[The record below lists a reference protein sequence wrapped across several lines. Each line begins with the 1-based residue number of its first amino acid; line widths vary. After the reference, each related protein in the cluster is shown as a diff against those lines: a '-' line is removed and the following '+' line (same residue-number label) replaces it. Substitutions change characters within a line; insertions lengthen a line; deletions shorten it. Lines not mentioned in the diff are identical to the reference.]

1 MKNHISIGSDHAGF
15 ELKEKIKSHLTQ
27 LNLTVFDKGC
37 LSKESCDYADF
48 AHAVCKDVTRKKSDI
63 GILICG
69 SGNGINMT
77 ANKWTDIRS
86 ALCWN
91 KEITEMARLH
101 NDANVLVLPGRY
113 VDEKEALSCVDIF
126 LKTEFEGGKHQNRIN
141 KIKLTEESN
150 NFFFIPRTDK
160 TPHVSINKE
169 IMKMEIEG
177 RSIPENSF
185 EFYKQITEEIDRL
198 NFDKLSLNIDLEY
211 FNSSS
216 NKTLFEMLKH
226 LKDKVEQL
234 NINWSVDSQDE
245 DLIEHVETLKN
256 FFDINL
262 IIKQNV

>member
-27 LNLTVFDKGC
+27 LNLSVFDKGS

-48 AHAVCKDVTRKKSDI
+48 AHAVCKDVTTKKADI

-77 ANKWTDIRS
+77 ANKWNDIRS

-113 VDEKEALSCVDIF
+113 ISESDALSCVDIF
-126 LKTEFEGGKHQNRIN
+126 LKTAFEGGRHQNRIN
-141 KIKLTEESN
+141 KIKITDESN
-150 NFFFIPRTDK
+150 NFFFIPKTDK

-169 IMKMEIEG
+169 ISKMEIEG
-177 RSIPENSF
+177 RSIPENSIH
-185 EFYKQITEEIDRL
+185 FYKQVIQEIDKF
-198 NFDKLSLNIDLEY
+198 NFDKLTLNIDLEY

-226 LKDKVEQL
+226 LKDKIENL
-234 NINWSVDSQDE
+234 DINWFVDDEDE
-245 DLIEHVETLKN
+245 DLIEHVETLKKLFN
-256 FFDINL
+256 INL
-262 IIKQNV
+262 VIKQNV